1 MQHARCQYTS
11 WLCDSLSCSFVLIY
25 FSLFSFFFNCFVV
38 VIVARLLLSFSF
50 CLLPHYRLMPL
61 NIGTTINTR
70 SQSHSL
76 SFFFFRIKNIFFF
89 GRKKSSKAVQSV
101 VNRCWM
107 TNEQNFRNR
116 KQKQKLQLKQE
127 KKKKLN
133 IWFEIKEKE
142 DSVLFVKR
150 KKLKNKQSGRQT

>member
-11 WLCDSLSCSFVLIY
+11 WLYDSPTCSFVLIY

-61 NIGTTINTR
+61 NMGTTINTR

-89 GRKKSSKAVQSV
+89 GRKKVFESRAVSRQSLLDDE
-101 VNRCWM
+101 W
-107 TNEQNFRNR
+107 T
-116 KQKQKLQLKQE
+116 KLQKQKATAKAKVTVKARKE
-127 KKKKLN
+127 KKQN

-142 DSVLFVKR
+142 DSALFVKK
-150 KKLKNKQSGRQT
+150 KKLKNKQSGR